1 MNAAPEAPKPEQLT
15 EWLDGWTDDVV
26 PDEARVWMARDPE
39 LARELEAA
47 HEARALLGALRP
59 VSPPAGLARKAR
71 RTMRKRQARD
81 LRVFVAG
88 RLSAEIFVV
97 VALGAAVAALWMLMG
112 GA

>member
-15 EWLDGWTDDVV
+15 DWLDGGVDDV
-26 PDEARVWMARDPE
+26 PEAARAWLARDPA
-39 LARELEAA
+39 LAHELEAA
-47 HEARALLGALRP
+47 SEARALLGALRP

-88 RLSAEIFVV
+88 RLSAELFVV
-97 VALGAAVAALWMLMG
+97 VALGAAVAALWMFLS

>member
-1 MNAAPEAPKPEQLT
+1 
-15 EWLDGWTDDVV
+15 
-26 PDEARVWMARDPE
+26 
-39 LARELEAA
+39 
-47 HEARALLGALRP
+47 
-59 VSPPAGLARKAR
+59 
-71 RTMRKRQARD
+71 